1 MPYQQTWNSPFLQMP
16 QFIPP
21 ITQIAQQPTN
31 GITMVN
37 GPDSALQHQLP
48 PNSTSEPM
56 FDMNRQM
63 FYVVSTDGAGGK
75 TIESFDWSEHVE
87 PEPLRVNGVDFVSK
101 AEFDEFAAKVNAVIG
116 VNDDGTD
123 ESVQAEADA

>member
-1 MPYQQTWNSPFLQMP
+1 MPYQPTWINPYLQVP
-16 QFIPP
+16 
-21 ITQIAQQPTN
+21 QIAPPPQPAIQQPVN

-37 GPDSALQHQLP
+37 GPESAMQHQLP

-75 TIESFDWSEHVE
+75 TLESFDWSEHVE
-87 PEPLRVNGVDFVSK
+87 AEPVNVNGAEFVSK

-116 VNDDGTD
+116 VTEDGAD
-123 ESVQAEADA
+123 EPVPAKADA